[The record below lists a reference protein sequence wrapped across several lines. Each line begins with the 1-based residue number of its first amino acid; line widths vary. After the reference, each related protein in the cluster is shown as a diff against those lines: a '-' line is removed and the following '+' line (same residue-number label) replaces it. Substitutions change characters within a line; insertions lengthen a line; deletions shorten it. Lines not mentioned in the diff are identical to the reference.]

1 MPRKYNVLKG
11 INDILILK
19 LIGVSKNGIRSF
31 LIRDVNITIYIFSR
45 ITIIIIINLKWV
57 TSRLV
62 PIKRIK
68 VRNYKH

>member
-1 MPRKYNVLKG
+1 VPRKYNVLKG